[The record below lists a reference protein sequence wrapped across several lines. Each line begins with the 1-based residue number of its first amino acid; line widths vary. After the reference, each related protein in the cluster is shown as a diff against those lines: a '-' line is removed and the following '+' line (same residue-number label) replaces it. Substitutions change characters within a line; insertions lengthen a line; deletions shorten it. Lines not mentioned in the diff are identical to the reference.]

1 VKSTAA
7 ARLPR
12 QERREHL
19 LDVAAD
25 LVLQRGVRAV
35 TMEAVAAA
43 AGVSKGLGYAYFP
56 NRGALLVALYDRE
69 MHDLEQRAT
78 AGITAATAFEHQI
91 RAAVGAW
98 FDLVAERGA
107 LLGALLASAS
117 IKQALEARGS
127 GGQRQ
132 LEAFYGRLI
141 EREFT
146 ISKDEAIAAAAVFVA
161 GIAGVLER
169 WGARRGEREVLEETY
184 IRLVMGGLRA
194 LASERSVVLTSDRTG
209 A

>member
-1 VKSTAA
+1 VKTPLA

-25 LVLQRGVRAV
+25 LVLHGGVRTV
-35 TMEAVAAA
+35 TMEAVAAS

-56 NRGALLVALYDRE
+56 NSGALLVALYDRE
-69 MHDLEQRAT
+69 MHHLQRRAT
-78 AGITAATAFEHQI
+78 EGMTAASSFEGQI

-117 IKQALEARGS
+117 IKQALEDRGS

-132 LEAFYGRLI
+132 LEAFYGNMI
-141 EREFT
+141 MSEFGLP
-146 ISKDEAIAAAAVFVA
+146 KDEAVAAASVFVA

-194 LASERSVVLTSDRTG
+194 LARE
-209 A
+209 